1 MTAQTLLYIIIGV
14 IMFDFLL
21 ERFLDFLNRSRWSD
35 SLPESLQGIYDQE
48 KYSKQQDYE
57 RVKFK
62 FRQVASTFKLVT
74 ILLMFLLHGFAF
86 VNTFAVS
93 AVHHPVLQAL
103 IFFGIL
109 MFGSSILGIPFKY
122 YRTFHIEE
130 RFGFNKTTSKTF
142 VLDVLKGWFLSAVL
156 GGGLLALVIWF
167 FIWAG
172 EYFWLY
178 AWGAISLFTIVMALF
193 YSNLI
198 VPLFNKQTPLEEGEL
213 RSKVEA
219 FSRETGFK
227 LDNIYVINS
236 SKRSTKSDAYFTGLG
251 PRKRI
256 VLYDTLINDLSDEEI
271 VAILAHEV
279 GHYKKKHSLIGI
291 GLSVMQ
297 TGFMLFLLSLFIDS
311 PLLSRALGI
320 SEPAFHIGLLV
331 FVILYSPVSML
342 FGVIMNAARRKNEYQ
357 ADEYAAVHYDRVHTC
372 DALKKLYVNNLSNLT
387 PHPLYVFFN
396 YSHPTLL
403 ERLEAIDTINY

>member
-1 MTAQTLLYIIIGV
+1 MTAQTLLYIIISV
-14 IMFDFLL
+14 ILFDFLL

-35 SLPESLQGIYDQE
+35 SLPESLLGIYDRE
-48 KYSKQQDYE
+48 KYTKQQNYE
-57 RVKFK
+57 TVKFK
-62 FRQVASTFKLVT
+62 FRQIASTFKLVT

-86 VNTFAVS
+86 INTFAVS

-122 YRTFHIEE
+122 YRIFHIEE
-130 RFGFNKTTSKTF
+130 RFGFNRTTSNTF
-142 VLDVLKGWFLSAVL
+142 VLDVLKGWLLGAVL
-156 GGGLLALVIWF
+156 GGGLLALIIWF

-178 AWGAISLFTIVMALF
+178 AWGAISMFTIFMAMF

-213 RSKVEA
+213 RNKIEA
-219 FSRETGFK
+219 FSREAGFK
-227 LDNIYVINS
+227 LDNIYVINN
-236 SKRSTKSDAYFTGLG
+236 SKRSTKLDAYFTGLG
-251 PRKRI
+251 SRKRI

-279 GHYKKKHSLIGI
+279 GHYKKKHTLIGI

-297 TGFMLFLLSLFIDS
+297 TGFMLFLLSMFIDS
-311 PLLSRALGI
+311 PLLSPALGI
-320 SEPAFHIGLLV
+320 SKPAFHIGLLV
-331 FVILYSPVSML
+331 FGILYSPVSMV
-342 FGVIMNAARRKNEYQ
+342 FGLIMNAVSRRNEYQ
-357 ADEYAAVHYDRVHTC
+357 ADEYAAVHYDHVHTC

-387 PHPLYVFFN
+387 PNPLYVFFN

-403 ERLEAIDTINY
+403 ERLEAINTNDF